1 MPEKPYD
8 RCLNCTNLGV
18 RCDGPNFLAM
28 TIDRWIEWC
37 RKRKDFLGW
46 TNYVVSCESD
56 VPESTVNRILSGAS
70 KDIRV
75 TTMQAITKALI
86 NGTWGQYPCADPSS
100 KAAEECERLK
110 KQLEQLEK
118 VYEESKEEH
127 SRAIGYFKDLLSE
140 SKRALKSH
148 KIAVLILG
156 SILVALACVE
166 FAIPNMGWI
175 RW

>member
-8 RCLNCTNLGV
+8 RCLNCPNLGV

-86 NGTWGQYPCADPSS
+86 NGTWGQYPCADPNSN
-100 KAAEECERLK
+100 AAEECERLK

-118 VYEESKEEH
+118 VYAESLFTAIPSITGMPAMVTKGVQLIADSYKE
-127 SRAIGYFKDLLSE
+127 SVLLSI
-140 SKRALKSH
+140 AKS
-148 KIAVLILG
+148 
-156 SILVALACVE
+156 VE
-166 FAIPNMGWI
+166 V
-175 RW
+175 